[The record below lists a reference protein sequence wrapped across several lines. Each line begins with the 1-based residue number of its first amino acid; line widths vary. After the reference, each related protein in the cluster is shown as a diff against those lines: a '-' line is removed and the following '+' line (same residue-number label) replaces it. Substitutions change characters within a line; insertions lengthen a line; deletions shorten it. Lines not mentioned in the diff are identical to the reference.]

1 MIWIDPR
8 FWLAVVVAAVIG
20 SAGGYFKGHRD
31 GVRATT
37 AVEQKA
43 TMAAVEAARAEE
55 QRRTAAQSEI
65 ANHAN
70 HQRTAALADAFAAR
84 AAAGSLQQRVD
95 QLVAAAHHPAAA
107 AGSPAAGDALDLLA
121 DVLGRADQRAGELAE
136 YADRARIAGQQCE
149 RDYDALIVTRASAQ
163 IQ

>member
-43 TMAAVEAARAEE
+43 TMAAVEAARASL
-55 QRRTAAQSEI
+55 SECLCVRHKLM
-65 ANHAN
+65 AKEP
-70 HQRTAALADAFAAR
+70 L
-84 AAAGSLQQRVD
+84 
-95 QLVAAAHHPAAA
+95 
-107 AGSPAAGDALDLLA
+107 
-121 DVLGRADQRAGELAE
+121 
-136 YADRARIAGQQCE
+136 YATQTQG
-149 RDYDALIVTRASAQ
+149 
-163 IQ
+163 